1 MEQAEPGQLRKW
13 YKNHGGCMFLIMSLD
28 NEVYENGNGVNG
40 PKISKIVWVLEENGN
55 QVVYEIK
62 AIERYSCIVS

>member
-1 MEQAEPGQLRKW
+1 
-13 YKNHGGCMFLIMSLD
+13 MFLIMSLD

-40 PKISKIVWVLEENGN
+40 PKISKIAWVLEENGN

-62 AIERYSCIVS
+62 AIERYSCIVSQIKGVASWKRKLFG

>member
-1 MEQAEPGQLRKW
+1 
-13 YKNHGGCMFLIMSLD
+13 MFLIMSLD